1 MKKELISIQ
10 DLSRNRIGKIFALT
24 KELKE
29 KQRKGR
35 AYRPLSGKT
44 LALLFE
50 KPSLRTRV
58 TFETGMAQLGGQ
70 AVYLAPADINL
81 GRRESV
87 SDVARNLERWVQG
100 IVARTF
106 SHKTLTQLAES
117 ASIPVINGLTD
128 LLHPCQ
134 ALTDYYTILEKKG
147 TLKGLKLAYIGD
159 GNNVAHSLIY
169 GAAKLGVNLTL
180 ATPREY
186 KPARKILKGASPRIR
201 LTNDPREAVK
211 DADIIYTDVWVSMGQ
226 EAEREERLKAFKP
239 YQVNRNLLKKAKKN
253 PLIMHCLPAHRG
265 EEITSGV
272 IDSPNSIVFDQ
283 AENRLHLQK
292 AILVLLLTGL

>member
-1 MKKELISIQ
+1 MQKDLISIQ
-10 DLSRNRIGKIFALT
+10 DLSPKRINEIFALT

-29 KQRKGR
+29 KQKKGKVS
-35 AYRPLSGKT
+35 RPLSGAT

-58 TFETGMAQLGGQ
+58 TFEVGMFQLGGETI
-70 AVYLAPADINL
+70 YLSPADINL
-81 GRRESV
+81 GKRESV
-87 SDVARNLERWVQG
+87 SDVAHNLERWVQG

-106 SHKTLTQLAES
+106 SHATVTQLAQA
-117 ASIPVINGLTD
+117 ASIPVINALTD

-147 TLKGLKLAYIGD
+147 TLKGIKVAFIGD
-159 GNNVAHSLIY
+159 GNNVAHSLIW
-169 GAAKLGVNLTL
+169 GAAKLKVDLTL

-186 KPARKILKGASPRIR
+186 RPKRKIVQAASPRIK
-201 LTNDPREAVK
+201 LTNDPRGAVR
-211 DADIIYTDVWVSMGQ
+211 DADVIYTDVWVSMGQ
-226 EAEREERLKAFKP
+226 EDQREERLKVFKP
-239 YQVNRNLLKKAKKN
+239 YQVNKNLLKKAKKDA
-253 PLIMHCLPAHRG
+253 LIMHCLPAHRG

-272 IDSPNSIVFDQ
+272 IDSPHSIIFDQ

-292 AILVLLLTGL
+292 AILLLLLGKP